1 MKKITIIGT
10 GAWGAGLGTIL
21 SKNGHKVVFWGIDE
35 QEINDINNGYNKKY
49 FGDILFN
56 NPQNVSATNNLELAL
71 ENSDIML
78 LAVPSLAIS
87 SVLNQVKTILKDK
100 KINVIN
106 VAKGFDRDSKKIFS
120 TVISDIL
127 GNNLNN
133 IASLIG
139 PSFAIEVFKNNLTI
153 INAVGKN
160 TEFLNELVQLF
171 NNETFQLVPNNDD
184 SGLQVYAALK
194 NVLAIGIGLASTLYE
209 AKNLAPAMISIGL
222 KEIKKIAKVL
232 YPDSLDNSG
241 YELAAI
247 GDIVLTCLNTT
258 SRNFSFGIEVA
269 NNGIKNALAAN
280 SKTVEGYNAALIL
293 DEIITQHKI
302 KDVVLL
308 QSIVDVCLA
317 RKNEK
322 NLLDFFVI

>member
-56 NPQNVSATNNLELAL
+56 NPQNVSATNNLGLAL

-87 SVLNQVKTILKDK
+87 SVLNQVKIILKDK

-106 VAKGFDRDSKKIFS
+106 VAKGFDKDSKKIFS
-120 TVISDIL
+120 TVISNIL

-153 INAVGKN
+153 INVVGKN